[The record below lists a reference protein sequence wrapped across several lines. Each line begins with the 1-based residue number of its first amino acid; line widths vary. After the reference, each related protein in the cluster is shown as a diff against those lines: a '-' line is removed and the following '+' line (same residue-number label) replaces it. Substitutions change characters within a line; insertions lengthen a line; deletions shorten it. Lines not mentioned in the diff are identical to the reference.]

1 MPKANQQATPEPH
14 EQAGYAA
21 PPEEQVIPQ
30 PIALYYAFLVGG
42 GLTTLGILGF
52 IPPFTRGDVLFDI
65 MRVTVEGNII
75 HLVTGLAGLGVAFL
89 GKRRWATIYCAII
102 GAIYVVLFSNG
113 NVVYGN
119 LVGTFGSN
127 GVLARV
133 QWITYNGLHAA
144 LMLASWLVAAL
155 SAMQK
160 GDRATRAYR
169 RERPWFWQMRSP
181 ARPPAPQPTESDAS
195 GHTNGQAS
203 GQAENASEQRPSA
216 T

>member
-21 PPEEQVIPQ
+21 PPEERVIPQ

-65 MRVTVEGNII
+65 MRVTIEGNII

-89 GKRRWATIYCAII
+89 GRRRWATIYCAII

-169 RERPWFWQMRSP
+169 RERPWFWQTRSP
-181 ARPPAPQPTESDAS
+181 ASQPAPQPTESDAS
-195 GHTNGQAS
+195 GHTS

>member
-1 MPKANQQATPEPH
+1 MPKGDQQPMPDPPE
-14 EQAGYAA
+14 QMGYAA
-21 PPEEQVIPQ
+21 PPEEPVIPQ

-42 GLTTLGILGF
+42 ALATLGILGF
-52 IPPFTRGDVLFDI
+52 IPPFTRGGVLFDI
-65 MRVTVEGNII
+65 MHVEPEANII

-89 GKRRWATIYCAII
+89 GKRRYATIYCAII

-119 LVGTFGSN
+119 MVGKFGPY
-127 GVLARV
+127 GTLARI

-144 LMLASWLVAAL
+144 LMLISWLIAAL

-169 RERPWFWQMRSP
+169 RERPWFWQARSP
-181 ARPPAPQPTESDAS
+181 TREAAPQQAQESD
-195 GHTNGQAS
+195 AS
-203 GQAENASEQRPSA
+203 GQAENAREQRPSA

>member
-1 MPKANQQATPEPH
+1 MPKANQQATPEPR

-21 PPEEQVIPQ
+21 PPEERVISQ

-113 NVVYGN
+113 NVDYGN

-133 QWITYNGLHAA
+133 QWITYNGLHAG

-169 RERPWFWQMRSP
+169 RERPWFWQ
-181 ARPPAPQPTESDAS
+181 ARAPTHELAPQPTESD
-195 GHTNGQAS
+195 TS